1 MATDPK
7 NNPAATGLPT
17 PHEGKGVRIF
27 TYPKVIFLYPT
38 LIVSL
43 ICGLI
48 MISVGRRSMDL
59 RPGETQADRDARI
72 VERISGQGEPGAT
85 KAQANAQADAK
96 AKQVAAANKG
106 RLVRFL
112 HAENIAGAFFLVVLG
127 FNLLVMSLDFP
138 RFTIF
143 AILITAVAAVFFL
156 LWLNVYFDFVPALA
170 NMLES
175 IYLVANAQ
183 FYFMVATILLV
194 DYAIIYVTRYLDYW
208 VILPNEILHNHGPF
222 SDLERFPTFNLR
234 FGKEIPDILEY
245 LMLGAGTLVL
255 HVSNERRA
263 IVLENV
269 IGVTRKEEELK
280 RMMSR
285 MEVRVT
291 TDQEVGEA

>member
-1 MATDPK
+1 MANDPK

-17 PHEGKGVRIF
+17 LHEGKGVRIF

-38 LIVSL
+38 LIASL
-43 ICGLI
+43 LCGIVMLWT
-48 MISVGRRSMDL
+48 GRRAMDL
-59 RPGETQADRDARI
+59 KPGETYAERNAR
-72 VERISGQGEPGAT
+72 VGARLTGQPEA
-85 KAQANAQADAK
+85 AQAESDQAK
-96 AKQVAAANKG
+96 ANVAKA
-106 RLVRFL
+106 RLVRFT
-112 HAENIAGAFFLVVLG
+112 HAENIAGMVFLAVLA
-127 FNLLVMSLDFP
+127 FNLIVMSFDFP

-143 AILITAVAAVFFL
+143 AIVISAAAVTFFL
-156 LWLNVYFDFVPALA
+156 LYLNFYFNFVPPLTRF
-170 NMLES
+170 LES
-175 IYLVANAQ
+175 LYAVANAQ
-183 FYFMVATILLV
+183 FYFLVATILLV
-194 DYAIIYVTRYLDYW
+194 DYAFIYVTRYLDYW

-255 HVSNERRA
+255 HVSNLQRA

-269 IGVTRKEEELK
+269 IGVTQKEEELK
-280 RMMSR
+280 KLMSR

>member
-1 MATDPK
+1 MANDPK

-43 ICGLI
+43 ICGLV
-48 MISVGRRSMDL
+48 MVWTGRRAMDL
-59 RPGETQADRDARI
+59 RPGETYAEHDAR
-72 VERISGQGEPGAT
+72 VVARLTGQTEPAKAGSEQA
-85 KAQANAQADAK
+85 KANVAQA
-96 AKQVAAANKG
+96 
-106 RLVRFL
+106 RLIRFT
-112 HAENIAGAFFLVVLG
+112 HAENIAGDLFLVVLA
-127 FNLLVMSLDFP
+127 FNLLVMSIDFP

-143 AILITAVAAVFFL
+143 AIMITVAAVTFFML
-156 LWLNVYFDFVPALA
+156 YLNFYFNFVPPLTRL
-170 NMLES
+170 LES
-175 IYLVANAQ
+175 IYAVANAQ
-183 FYFMVATILLV
+183 FYFLVATILLV
-194 DYAIIYVTRYLDYW
+194 NYAIIYATRFLDYW

-245 LMLGAGTLVL
+245 LMLGSGTLVL
-255 HVSNERRA
+255 HVSNVQRA

-269 IGVTRKEEELK
+269 IGVSKKEEELK
-280 RMMSR
+280 KLMSR

-291 TDQEVGEA
+291 TDQEVGES